1 MLCAKFGWIWSSSS
15 GEYFKFH
22 QCVFAIPL
30 ISPLRNGCGPSFEQN
45 LNPLYPWRLCAKFYW
60 NWHIGSGEEDFCNFV
75 NVFSAFRHYLPM
87 ERACS
92 SFEHWRTD
100 RRRTPGSVRKVHLS
114 FQLMWAKKHYQC
126 VFLMILFRLSYSW
139 SPVFNRSSSP
149 DLKSSYS
156 ISLTIKLPLD
166 DFPTLFDF
174 HHVVQTRVRIPR
186 RKNFP
191 QWN

>member
-1 MLCAKFGWIWSSSS
+1 MLCAKFGWIWLSGS
-15 GEYFKFH
+15 GEDFKFH

-30 ISPLRNGCGPSFEQN
+30 ISPLGNGCGPSFEQN
-45 LNPLYPWRLCAKFYW
+45 LNPLYLRRLCAKFYW
-60 NWHIGSGEEDFCNFV
+60 NWHIVQEKKIFVISSMYFRNFV
-75 NVFSAFRHYLPM
+75 IIFPWKS
-87 ERACS
+87 ACS

-100 RRRTPGSVRKVHLS
+100 RRRTPGSIRKVHLS
-114 FQLMWAKKHYQC
+114 FQHMWAKKHYQC